1 LGDGVVVQFPE
12 GETAPT
18 NGLIPTPADVTTD
31 FSVYIHIPFCTVRC
45 GYCDFNTYTANELR
59 GVTRQSFV
67 DDLIAEIAW
76 SRGVL
81 DASSI
86 PVRPATTVFF
96 GGGTPSLLDP
106 ADIGRILRTVIDVH
120 GIKPGAEATL
130 EANPDTLTVEAAAA
144 FVAEGITRFSIG
156 MQSAVPRVLSLLDRT
171 HDPVAVADAV
181 EAARLAGAAVSVD
194 LIYGTPGETRE
205 EWAETLNAAIA
216 LKTDHISAYS
226 LIIEPGTALE
236 RRVRRGEL
244 ESVDDDAHA
253 DFYEL
258 TDDTLSAAGF
268 EWYEVSNWSTSE
280 KTQSRHNHVYWTG
293 TDWWGYG
300 PGAHSHIAGTRWWN
314 VKHPAAYAERVI
326 SGVSPALEREV
337 LSDESR
343 HTERVMLESRIK
355 RGLALDAL
363 RPSERQRLG
372 RLVDDGLVDATAI
385 DSGRLVLTRRG
396 RLLADAVVR
405 AVLDD

>member
-1 LGDGVVVQFPE
+1 VQFPE
-12 GETAPT
+12 GEPAPST
-18 NGLIPTPADVTTD
+18 GVIPTRVDVSTD

-45 GYCDFNTYTANELR
+45 GYCDFNTYTASELR

-67 DDLIAEIAW
+67 DDLIAEIMW

-81 DASSI
+81 ESSDI
-86 PVRPATTVFF
+86 AIRPVSTVFF

-106 ADIGRILRTVIDVH
+106 SDIGRILRAVIDVH
-120 GIKPGAEATL
+120 GITLEAEVTL
-130 EANPDTLTVEAAAA
+130 EANPDTLSIEGAAA

-171 HDPVAVADAV
+171 HNPAAVADAV
-181 EAARLAGAAVSVD
+181 DAARRAGAAVSVD

-205 EWAETLNAAIA
+205 EWAETLDAAIA

-280 KTQSRHNHVYWTG
+280 ATQSRHNHVYWTG

-314 VKHPAAYAERVI
+314 VKHPAAYAERVS

-337 LSDESR
+337 LSEASR

-355 RGLALDAL
+355 RGLDLDVL
-363 RPSERQRLG
+363 RPTERERLG
-372 RLVDDGLVDATAI
+372 ALVNDGLVDASAI
-385 DSGRLVLTRRG
+385 EDGRLVLTRRG

-405 AVLDD
+405 TVLDD

>member
-1 LGDGVVVQFPE
+1 MQFPE

-81 DASSI
+81 DASNI

-120 GIKPGAEATL
+120 GIEPGTEVTL
-130 EANPDTLTVEAAAA
+130 EANPDTLTVEGAAA

-171 HDPVAVADAV
+171 HDPAAVADAV

-280 KTQSRHNHVYWTG
+280 QTQSRHNHVYWTG

-314 VKHPAAYAERVI
+314 VKHPAAYAERVT

-363 RPSERQRLG
+363 RPSERERLG